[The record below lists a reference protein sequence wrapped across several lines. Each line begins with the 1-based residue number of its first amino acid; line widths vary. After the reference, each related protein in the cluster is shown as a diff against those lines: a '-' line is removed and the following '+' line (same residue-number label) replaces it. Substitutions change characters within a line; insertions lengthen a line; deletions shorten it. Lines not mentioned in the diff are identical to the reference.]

1 MWQRDRRKSA
11 KSTQKHKESLS
22 NMGRLKQKY
31 ETEIVKRLTG
41 EIGAKSKI
49 GVPKVE
55 KVVINQGIGVIKN
68 KEMLE
73 QAKQVLAG
81 ITGQIP
87 AVRQARVS
95 VASFGIRRGMVVG
108 LKITLRGVRMYDF
121 LDRLFSIVLPRLRDF
136 RGVPEKSFDTSGN
149 YNLGIEDI
157 SVFPE
162 VDSAKIVIKGLEIT
176 IVTNANNK
184 KDARLLLELLGMPFE
199 KGEGQEVKGKK

>member
-1 MWQRDRRKSA
+1 
-11 KSTQKHKESLS
+11 
-22 NMGRLKQKY
+22 MGRLKQKY

-199 KGEGQEVKGKK
+199 KGEGQEVKGKR